1 MKKNN
6 SAKMIRRPSVWRVL
20 RTVLFGSILMDR
32 RKSAP
37 SINHPSMLSTLK
49 RHPTSW
55 GRE

>member
-1 MKKNN
+1 
-6 SAKMIRRPSVWRVL
+6 MIRRPSIWRVL
-20 RTVLFGSILMDR
+20 RTVLFGSILMGS

-37 SINHPSMLSTLK
+37 SINHPSMRDIVK

>member
-1 MKKNN
+1 
-6 SAKMIRRPSVWRVL
+6 MIRRPSVWRVL